1 MERKTKPRAGEGR
14 ELAGVQADAGGQPV
28 VWGWDLPLCGR

>member
-14 ELAGVQADAGGQPV
+14 ELAGVQADVGGSACGLGMGPA
-28 VWGWDLPLCGR
+28 LCGR